1 MKDNLNT
8 VEFVINPYLFIL
20 RSFNISHLQEKCH
33 FSYNITRNSIMLV
46 QKYTVNTLIFYNL
59 IVKNITKYF
68 PKIYSSAAT
77 GLILCYLNT
86 SFENVQRL
94 YSESLRQNIL

>member
-1 MKDNLNT
+1 
-8 VEFVINPYLFIL
+8 
-20 RSFNISHLQEKCH
+20 
-33 FSYNITRNSIMLV
+33 MLV
-46 QKYTVNTLIFYNL
+46 QKYTVKTLIFYNL

-68 PKIYSSAAT
+68 PKIYSSAA

-94 YSESLRQNIL
+94 YSKSLRQNIL